1 MNPPSSND
9 APIND
14 ATATSP
20 ESKAAKKP
28 RARKVAPVEAPSTVE
43 AAPKA
48 ARAAAK
54 APVAKSAATKTA
66 AASAPAEKT
75 PVARKPVTKAAVA
88 APAVIM
94 EVATSKPAVKK
105 TAAAKAVVANAVV
118 AEAVSAQPAIAKKK
132 PAAKPTVKPVA
143 ASAAVEVTEVAKVV
157 RPAVA
162 KKPAA
167 ASAIVAKSPAAKEP
181 GEIAPVKRAPRKKP
195 APKDLVIEVA
205 PATAATSVPATAVP
219 ATSVPATFT
228 VEKLARKPAA
238 PKPVVEVSAAAP
250 VAGLSAPAAFVPVAS
265 PVDTNTTDKPARRGV
280 RGPRALRSNRAARAQ
295 ELAAQSPAVPYSK
308 PVAGSDASESLD
320 SSEPNGNREVPSGS
334 PNAPRGERNADR
346 NARTGGRS
354 EGRTPGRDGRNG
366 NSLST
371 NSRDRQQAK
380 KPHNQPARPGQKG
393 PQGAPRVADADE
405 VFSFVTSDD
414 FDDLVTED
422 EAGERTSRNAPQKN
436 VRRDLTAEDDAPK
449 LHKVL
454 ADVGLGS
461 RRDMEELIIAGRVS
475 VNGEPAHI
483 GQRILP
489 TDQVRING
497 KLLQRKVS
505 KRPPRVLVYH
515 KPSGEIV
522 SHNDPDGRPSVFDR
536 LPNMKA
542 AKWLAVGRLDFNTE
556 GLLLFTTSGDLANK
570 LMHPRYNID
579 REYAV
584 RTLGE
589 LEQGMRQKLLAGVQL
604 DDGTAQFSKIAD
616 GGGEGI
622 NKWYRVTIGEGRN
635 REVRR
640 MFEAIGLTVSRL
652 IRTRYG
658 AMTLPRGLKRGRW
671 EELDENAV
679 RAMMA
684 ANGLEKTASPAAGN
698 KGRDDARER
707 DREPNGNRASSSYPA
722 NPSQGTGFN
731 RAPGQGQGYGQPR
744 QNQGR
749 GPNQSQGQGSGP
761 GGRPQGQRSRQPDPM
776 QTALGFPDAGQ
787 RRNNNTRPARPGG
800 RTPGAD
806 YQGVPGSP
814 RRRPR

>member
-9 APIND
+9 APIVD
-14 ATATSP
+14 AAANTP
-20 ESKAAKKP
+20 ESKPARKP
-28 RARKVAPVEAPSTVE
+28 RARKVAPV
-43 AAPKA
+43 
-48 ARAAAK
+48 
-54 APVAKSAATKTA
+54 APVETPSAVQ
-66 AASAPAEKT
+66 AS
-75 PVARKPVTKAAVA
+75 
-88 APAVIM
+88 
-94 EVATSKPAVKK
+94 VKE
-105 TAAAKAVVANAVV
+105 ASV
-118 AEAVSAQPAIAKKK
+118 AES
-132 PAAKPTVKPVA
+132 
-143 ASAAVEVTEVAKVV
+143 
-157 RPAVA
+157 AVA
-162 KKPAA
+162 K
-167 ASAIVAKSPAAKEP
+167 E
-181 GEIAPVKRAPRKKP
+181 PVKRAPRKKP
-195 APKDLVIEVA
+195 AAKELVIEVA
-205 PATAATSVPATAVP
+205 PET
-219 ATSVPATFT
+219 
-228 VEKLARKPAA
+228 
-238 PKPVVEVSAAAP
+238 AAP
-250 VAGLSAPAAFVPVAS
+250 VAPKKRTTKPRAKTTPVFEPVAEAASAAPISSIDAPAGGATEASSAAEKPV
-265 PVDTNTTDKPARRGV
+265 RRGV

-295 ELAAQSPAVPYSK
+295 ELASQAPSVAPAQAV
-308 PVAGSDASESLD
+308 VAVEGAEA
-320 SSEPNGNREVPSGS
+320 SEPNGNRDTTVVPVST
-334 PNAPRGERNADR
+334 PRTDHNERNGR
-346 NARTGGRS
+346 PGGRN

-366 NSLST
+366 NSLNNT

-393 PQGAPRVADADE
+393 PQGAPRIADADDM
-405 VFSFVTSDD
+405 FSFVTSED

-422 EAGERTSRNAPQKN
+422 EAGERAGGRNAPQKN

-475 VNGEPAHI
+475 VNGEPAHT

-497 KLLQRKVS
+497 KLLQRKIS

-589 LEQGMRQKLLAGVQL
+589 LEQGMRQKLLAGVEL

-671 EELDENAV
+671 EELDEHAV

-684 ANGLEKTASPAAGN
+684 ANGLEKIAAPGAGN
-698 KGRDDARER
+698 KGRDEPRER
-707 DREPNGNRASSSYPA
+707 DREPNGNRASSSYPQ
-722 NPSQGTGFN
+722 NPGQGRG
-731 RAPGQGQGYGQPR
+731 PGQGQTYGQPR

-749 GPNQSQGQGSGP
+749 GPNQGQGQGQGA
-761 GGRPQGQRSRQPDPM
+761 GGRSQPPRSRQPDPL

-787 RRNNNTRPARPGG
+787 RRNNTRPARPGG
-800 RTPGAD
+800 RAPVAGHQGLPGL
-806 YQGVPGSP
+806 P